1 MTTNANASSNAHK
14 EGYLSCTLFMLNT
27 PGLYAL
33 MQWVRGVCVNL
44 VLAIFEMC
52 GRFSEVPAVS
62 TLSVPSRS
70 SGTCHLALCS

>member
-1 MTTNANASSNAHK
+1 MTTNDNASSNGHK

-44 VLAIFEMC
+44 VLAI
-52 GRFSEVPAVS
+52 
-62 TLSVPSRS
+62 
-70 SGTCHLALCS
+70 